1 MVKAVFLDRDGVI
14 IEDTGYVAGKDRV
27 RFLPGSADAIRRLN
41 ENGFKVIV
49 VSNQA
54 GVARGYFDE
63 AAVKETNEYIR
74 DALARQGACIDAFYY
89 CPHHVDGIIEAYR
102 RDCYHRKP
110 NPGMIEKAG
119 RDFGI
124 DLTESF
130 LVGDRGCDIEAGR
143 RAGCRTVLLGVE
155 QVDGLPDLTARDLP
169 EAVTWILRVVSPVTV
184 SADEQR

>member
-27 RFLPGSADAIRRLN
+27 RFLPGSAQAIRRLN
-41 ENGFKVIV
+41 VNGFKVIV

-63 AAVKETNEYIR
+63 AAVKATNVYIR

-102 RDCYHRKP
+102 RDCYYRKP

-119 RDFGI
+119 RDFSI
-124 DLTESF
+124 DLAESF
-130 LVGDRGCDIEAGR
+130 VIGDRSCDIKAGY
-143 RAGCRTVLLGVE
+143 RAGCRTVLVGDE
-155 QVDGLPDLTARDLP
+155 PIDISPDFFARDLP
-169 EAVTWILRVVSPVTV
+169 EAVAWILRVVSPVTV
-184 SADEQR
+184 NADEQR